1 MQDFKSVTEK
11 LATATKTLFSFE
23 ILPPLKGQHFEHIQQ
38 AVEPLMKFDPAFVNV
53 TYHQEEFEYQALPNG
68 LLKKKT
74 VRKRPGTVG
83 IAAALMYRYHANV
96 VPHIICGGFTRE
108 ETENALI
115 DLHFLGVKNLLAIRG
130 DAQASMKY
138 FQAEPEGHSN
148 AIDLVKQIN
157 ALNKGQYLDEEMLN
171 STPTD
176 FCIGVAGYPEKHAES
191 PNQQNDLQ
199 HLKEKVDAG
208 AAYIVTQMFFDN
220 QKYFDFVK
228 RCRAVGI
235 TVPIIPG
242 LKPVSVRSHLQKL
255 PQTFHI
261 DLPEALVKELQ
272 KCTDN
277 KAVRQLGVEWAIAQS
292 KELIAYDVPVIHYY
306 TMGRSDNILKIAE
319 AVF

>member
-1 MQDFKSVTEK
+1 
-11 LATATKTLFSFE
+11 
-23 ILPPLKGQHFEHIQQ
+23 
-38 AVEPLMKFDPAFVNV
+38 
-53 TYHQEEFEYQALPNG
+53 
-68 LLKKKT
+68 
-74 VRKRPGTVG
+74 
-83 IAAALMYRYHANV
+83 
-96 VPHIICGGFTRE
+96 
-108 ETENALI
+108 
-115 DLHFLGVKNLLAIRG
+115 
-130 DAQASMKY
+130 MKY

-191 PNQQNDLQ
+191 PNLQNDLQ
-199 HLKEKVDAG
+199 HLKAKVDAG

-272 KCTDN
+272 KCTHN

-306 TMGRSDNILKIAE
+306 TMGGRSDNILKIAE

>member
-1 MQDFKSVTEK
+1 MQEFKSVTEK
-11 LATATKTLFSFE
+11 LAASKKTLFSFE

-53 TYHQEEFEYQALPNG
+53 TYHQEEFEYKPLPNG

-83 IAAALMYRYHANV
+83 IAAALMYRYQANV

-138 FQAEPEGHSN
+138 FQAEPEGHAN

-157 ALNKGQYLDEEMLN
+157 AMNKGRYLEEEMLN

-191 PNQQNDLQ
+191 PNQQSDLQ

-208 AAYIVTQMFFDN
+208 ADYIVTQMFYDN

-228 RCRAVGI
+228 RCRDAGI
-235 TVPIIPG
+235 SVPIIPG
-242 LKPVSVRSHLQKL
+242 LKPISVLSHLQIL
-255 PQTFHI
+255 PQAFHI
-261 DLPEALVKELQ
+261 DLPEALVKDLK

-292 KELIAYDVPVIHYY
+292 KELIAHDVPVIHYY